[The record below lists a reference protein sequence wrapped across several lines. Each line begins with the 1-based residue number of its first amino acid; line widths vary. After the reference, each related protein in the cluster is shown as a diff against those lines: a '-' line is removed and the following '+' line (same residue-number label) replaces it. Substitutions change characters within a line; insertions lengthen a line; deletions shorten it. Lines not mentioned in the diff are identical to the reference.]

1 MRECN
6 QCGKCCTN
14 YGGGGGLS
22 ASAEEIDWWESA
34 RPDIARY
41 VRDGKI
47 WASPETGKILDHCPW
62 LEKLPDQDKYTCRIY
77 FDRPGDCR
85 YYPVDIEQMLKD
97 DCEMLQA
104 HDLTNPGKAQK
115 KLDLL
120 MSDSRP
126 PVDNAR

>member
-22 ASAEEIDWWESA
+22 ASAEEIDAWEAA

-47 WASPETGKILDHCPW
+47 WVSPETGKTLDHCPW
-62 LEKLPDQDKYTCRIY
+62 LEKMPDQDKYTCRIY

-97 DCEMLQA
+97 DCEMLQP
-104 HDLTNPGKAQK
+104 HDLTDPRRAQK

-120 MSDSRP
+120 MADSRP
-126 PVDNAR
+126 PVESV

>member
-22 ASAEEIDWWESA
+22 ASAEEIDWWETA

-47 WASPETGKILDHCPW
+47 WASPE
-62 LEKLPDQDKYTCRIY
+62 
-77 FDRPGDCR
+77 
-85 YYPVDIEQMLKD
+85 MLKD

-104 HDLTNPGKAQK
+104 HDLADPGKAQK

-126 PVDNAR
+126 PVDSAR